1 MTLLHLK
8 IELSN
13 FFQKLR
19 KMNPIRPT
27 SIPAVIIELPIVM
40 PFPPTV
46 ALDHSERNFL
56 MPKID

>member
-13 FFQKLR
+13 FFSKVEE
-19 KMNPIRPT
+19 NESNRPT

-40 PFPPTV
+40 PSPPTV
-46 ALDHSERNFL
+46 ALDYSERNFL

>member
-1 MTLLHLK
+1 MTLFHLK

-13 FFQKLR
+13 FFQKFR

-27 SIPAVIIELPIVM
+27 SIPAVIIELPILM
-40 PFPPTV
+40 PFSPTV
-46 ALDHSERNFL
+46 ALDYSERNFL